1 MASDP
6 TKMSEMMAVGG
17 GRNDDDG
24 QQQQAQDTSASGGS
38 LSPSGGGAG
47 ESFRFTP
54 TKSIPVMGHQGV
66 AAPNPTDKVMNRTK
80 RRGPKKSKEQK
91 LEENKI
97 AARESRKR
105 KKVFMEEMQ
114 RSLVFYSKSNATL
127 KAENE
132 ELKRRLAQAE
142 AKIQELSNLLHL
154 NSTGQSQNY
163 PLVGHSGLTTYVVE
177 HHQGGSS
184 SEYMSSDGS
193 SINANDEEAR
203 RAKVAGLQMGVEHAI
218 KEAEKGMQEAAAMQI
233 SQLGQLPMPPQR
245 P

>member
-6 TKMSEMMAVGG
+6 RKMSEMMAVGG
-17 GRNDDDG
+17 GRKDDDG

-66 AAPNPTDKVMNRTK
+66 AAPTTTEKLMNRTK

-193 SINANDEEAR
+193 SNANDEEAR

-218 KEAEKGMQEAAAMQI
+218 KEAAKGMQEAAAMQI
-233 SQLGQLPMPPQR
+233 SQLGQLPMPPQG